1 MANSKQRSEE
11 LAGYVDSAEQNGTAG
26 NVIEAQPI
34 QGVPM
39 SSERPV
45 NAQGEQQ
52 IPLSDL
58 PASRFRPQGYQPKA
72 QQESYQQYQAPAQPQ
87 ITMENRAKR
96 VEERMNRMGYH
107 EIDIKTLPTAGLFYS
122 PDTKISIRAARGEE
136 IKHWSTMDETEIQ
149 SIESA
154 WSYMIEKC
162 VQVRSDN
169 GGNWRDIVGVDRLYL
184 LLAIRELT
192 FMDHENGLMVSV
204 SDTKDIPVSKEMIH
218 YIDIPQEI
226 MKLYDPTKR
235 CFVLK
240 FKNGNVIDLHIP
252 TFGVQEWLNMYV
264 NRKGTQSIGVDADNI
279 RYATMLIDDYRGMT
293 DQKYNDLVYRMGTW
307 SVEEWSV
314 ISYVV
319 DILLDVTK
327 PTIQYE
333 REDGVEESIPLNFRD
348 GFKSIFTIQNP
359 LSLLC

>member
-1 MANSKQRSEE
+1 
-11 LAGYVDSAEQNGTAG
+11 
-26 NVIEAQPI
+26 
-34 QGVPM
+34 
-39 SSERPV
+39 
-45 NAQGEQQ
+45 
-52 IPLSDL
+52 
-58 PASRFRPQGYQPKA
+58 
-72 QQESYQQYQAPAQPQ
+72 
-87 ITMENRAKR
+87 
-96 VEERMNRMGYH
+96 
-107 EIDIKTLPTAGLFYS
+107 
-122 PDTKISIRAARGEE
+122 
-136 IKHWSTMDETEIQ
+136 
-149 SIESA
+149 
-154 WSYMIEKC
+154 
-162 VQVRSDN
+162 
-169 GGNWRDIVGVDRLYL
+169 
-184 LLAIRELT
+184 
-192 FMDHENGLMVSV
+192 
-204 SDTKDIPVSKEMIH
+204 MIH